1 MKKLLASDLD
11 GTLIFN
17 GEISSGDIESI
28 KKFRS
33 ENNIFG
39 VSTGRPYNGVSFL
52 TRDYGIEID
61 FYVLLN
67 GALVLDKNLNVLK
80 HEKIPFDV
88 VKNIFEEYK
97 DCSLFGI
104 DQGYETS
111 ILFGDSF
118 YIWDNIYLRNI
129 DDLKDKEC
137 SLISIDFSNKSPDEV
152 EKICEN
158 INNKFS
164 GSLVTYRNLSFID
177 IVPSGC
183 SKGEGVRTIYKNLN
197 INKNNVCVIGDSFN
211 DLSMFSMTENSF
223 SFFGADEK
231 IKNSAKYIVNS
242 VSECINKYILGGLIW
257 NLMTRF
263 I

>member
-17 GEISSGDIESI
+17 GKISDDDIESI
-28 KKFRS
+28 ARLRK

-67 GALVLDKNLNVLK
+67 GTLVLDKNLNVLK
-80 HEKIPFDV
+80 HEKIPFNIV
-88 VKNIFEEYK
+88 ENIFYEYK

-111 ILFGDSF
+111 ILLGDSF
-118 YIWDNIYLRNI
+118 YIWDNIHIRTI
-129 DDLKDKEC
+129 DDLRDKEC
-137 SLISIDFSNKSPDEV
+137 SLISIDFSNKSPDVV

-177 IVPSGC
+177 IVPFGC
-183 SKGEGVRTIYKNLN
+183 SKGDGVNIISENLN
-197 INKNNVCVIGDSFN
+197 IDKDNVYVIGDSFN
-211 DLSMFSMTENSF
+211 DLSMFSITKNSF
-223 SFFGADEK
+223 SFSNADEK
-231 IKNSAKYIVNS
+231 IKNSVKYKVDS
-242 VSECINKYILGGLIW
+242 VSECINKYILGEVFWVLIIKY
-257 NLMTRF
+257 T
-263 I
+263 